1 MSIHSA
7 KEWRRY
13 ILTRGVFGNA
23 LKFAHLQT
31 TGDVDRTP
39 MGASSDATSD
49 RSVRNRIRFFLMIVK
64 PFLRR
69 DPDQPERELLH
80 YMDPKS
86 ENQHEAKYYNEGC
99 SSCGQRRRI
108 FCWGG
113 LKEEDAVIPYFCWDP
128 DHEQTYPKF
137 DASFPSHK
145 RSAGEVVDS
154 YNCNTCWRSL

>member
-1 MSIHSA
+1 MSINSA
-7 KEWRRY
+7 REWRIY

-23 LKFAHLQT
+23 LKFSHFQDP
-31 TGDVDRTP
+31 GDVDRTP

-69 DPDQPERELLH
+69 DPDQPERELLR

-99 SSCGQRRRI
+99 SSCGHRRRI
-108 FCWGG
+108 SNFKVLGRLTSMW
-113 LKEEDAVIPYFCWDP
+113 P
-128 DHEQTYPKF
+128 DTKCFKIGQ
-137 DASFPSHK
+137 SGVFPACLAIK
-145 RSAGEVVDS
+145 RSAITIF
-154 YNCNTCWRSL
+154 YTICHL

>member
-1 MSIHSA
+1 MSIHSVR
-7 KEWRRY
+7 EWRTY
-13 ILTRGVFGNA
+13 ILKRGVFGNA

-31 TGDVDRTP
+31 TGDVSRTP

-69 DPDQPERELLH
+69 DPDQPERELLR

-99 SSCGQRRRI
+99 SSCGQRRRV

-113 LKEEDAVIPYFCWDP
+113 LKEEDAVIP
-128 DHEQTYPKF
+128 
-137 DASFPSHK
+137 
-145 RSAGEVVDS
+145 
-154 YNCNTCWRSL
+154 

>member
-69 DPDQPERELLH
+69 DPDQPERELLR

-99 SSCGQRRRI
+99 SSCGYRRRI

-113 LKEEDAVIPYFCWDP
+113 LKEEDAVIPFYCWDP
-128 DHEQTYPKF
+128 HIGYPQF

-145 RSAGEVVDS
+145 RATGEVVEF
-154 YNCNTCWRSL
+154 YNYGHQWN